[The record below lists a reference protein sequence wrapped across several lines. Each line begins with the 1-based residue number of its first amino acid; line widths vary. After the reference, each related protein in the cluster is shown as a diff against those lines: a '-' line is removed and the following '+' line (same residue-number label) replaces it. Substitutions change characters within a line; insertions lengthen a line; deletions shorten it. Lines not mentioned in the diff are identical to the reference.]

1 MARFDGDTVAE
12 LMALWPSD
20 AEFAREAGIAPK
32 HAHAMKRRGSIP
44 DEYRAGVVDAAV
56 RRGIVGVT
64 FERLT
69 LMHAKRPVPASEG
82 AAAR

>member
-44 DEYRAGVVDAAV
+44 DEYRLASWTPPSVAGLWA
-56 RRGIVGVT
+56 
-64 FERLT
+64 
-69 LMHAKRPVPASEG
+69 
-82 AAAR
+82 